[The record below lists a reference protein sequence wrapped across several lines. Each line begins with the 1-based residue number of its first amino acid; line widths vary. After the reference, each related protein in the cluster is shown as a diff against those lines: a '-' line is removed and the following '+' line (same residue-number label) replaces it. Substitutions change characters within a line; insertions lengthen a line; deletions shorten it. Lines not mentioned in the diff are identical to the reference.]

1 MASYGDK
8 NSGSV
13 IRKHRFKPSSYN
25 LPGMGPGER
34 NVALFDSFNM
44 QGIDLSPG
52 IYFSNQSSCPYGDD
66 S

>member
-34 NVALFDSFNM
+34 NVAFLAFV
-44 QGIDLSPG
+44 L
-52 IYFSNQSSCPYGDD
+52 
-66 S
+66 